1 MVKPDE
7 TAADMK
13 QTTSIR
19 LGTKMHQFQGMDVPW
34 LLDQWVERQP
44 DKTFVVYA
52 PFDAEPRSW
61 TYAEMAREAKR
72 FAAGLHERGV
82 GVGDFVLMHHDNAPE
97 FLGAWLGCA
106 YVGAV
111 PVTTNTRSVAENV
124 EYFAELMQPAAAI
137 TQPSLAQLVREA
149 CGPDTPMFVTG
160 DPATDYDAD
169 ALAAT
174 PIAEI
179 FSDGPLP
186 DLDPVHTR
194 NFAVQFTSGTTS
206 RPKPTVWTNA
216 NALWGGKTMAMTL
229 RLRREDVTLLYLPL
243 FHANAQ
249 VTFFSALWA
258 GNTIVVHTGF
268 SASRFWD
275 TCATHGVT
283 WVSMIPFAF
292 KALSGRPVPQHKV
305 HTLIGLARLPEAEA
319 EFKTRTMALWGMT
332 ETGTA
337 AIMTDADHPGPPG
350 TMGRP
355 LPHYDVEVR
364 KPDGSQAGPEEEGLL
379 YIRGERGV
387 SLFKEYYQQP
397 EKTADAFDGSGALDT
412 GDIVRIDKDGW
423 MFFVNRDKDML
434 RVGGENV
441 AALEIETAILETGL
455 IMECAVVAQKHYM
468 LGDVPAA
475 FVTLSDA
482 GQALSEEDLRD
493 QILAH
498 CQKKLADFKV
508 PRSVHVVDDFP
519 RSTLDRIAKNKL
531 RDRLPAIG
539 GETST

>member
-1 MVKPDE
+1 MIKPSDS
-7 TAADMK
+7 TAASKGDAF
-13 QTTSIR
+13 R
-19 LGTKMHQFQGMDVPW
+19 GMSVTW

-44 DKTFVVYA
+44 DKTFVIWA
-52 PFDAEPRSW
+52 PFDQPARSW
-61 TYAEMAREAKR
+61 TYAEMAHEAKR
-72 FAAGLHERGV
+72 FAAGLHARGV
-82 GVGDFVLMHHDNAPE
+82 GGGDFVLMHHDNAPE

-124 EYFAELMQPAAAI
+124 AYFAELMQPAAAI
-137 TQPSLAQLVREA
+137 TQPSLAPLVCEA
-149 CGPDTPMFVTG
+149 CGPDTPMIVTG
-160 DPATDYDAD
+160 DPAADYDAD
-169 ALAAT
+169 ALVAT
-174 PIAEI
+174 PLAEI

-186 DLDPVHTR
+186 DLAADHTR

-216 NALWGGKTMAMTL
+216 NALWGGKTTAMTL

-258 GNTIVVHTGF
+258 GNTVVVHPSF

-275 TCATHGVT
+275 TCAAHGVT

-292 KALSGRPVPQHKV
+292 KALSGRPVPEHKV
-305 HTLIGLARLPEAEA
+305 HTLIGLAHLPEAEA
-319 EFKTRTMALWGMT
+319 EFRTRTMALWGMT
-332 ETGTA
+332 ETGTV
-337 AIMTDADHPGPPG
+337 AIMTDADHPGPAG

-364 KPDGSQAGPEEEGLL
+364 KPDGAPAGPGEEGLL
-379 YIRGERGV
+379 YIRGERGA

-397 EKTADAFDGSGALDT
+397 GKTEEAFDASGALDT
-412 GDIVRIDKDGW
+412 GDIVRIDDGGW
-423 MFFVNRDKDML
+423 LFFVNRDKDML

-455 IMECAVVAQKHYM
+455 IMECAVVAQRHYM
-468 LGDVPAA
+468 LGDVPVA
-475 FVTLSDA
+475 FVTLTDA
-482 GQALSEEDLRD
+482 GHALTAEELTELV
-493 QILAH
+493 LAQ
-498 CQKKLADFKV
+498 CRAKLADFKV
-508 PRSVHVVDDFP
+508 PRSVFVEEDLP
-519 RSTLDRIAKNKL
+519 RSSLDRVAKAKL
-531 RDRLPAIG
+531 RDGLPKIEAD
-539 GETST
+539 

>member
-1 MVKPDE
+1 MPPVTDTP
-7 TAADMK
+7 
-13 QTTSIR
+13 TTSKGDAFR
-19 LGTKMHQFQGMDVPW
+19 GMSVTW
-34 LLDQWVERQP
+34 LLDQWVQRQP
-44 DKTFVVYA
+44 DKTFVIWA
-52 PFDAEPRSW
+52 PFDQPARQW

-72 FAAGLHERGV
+72 FAAGLHARGV
-82 GVGDFVLMHHDNAPE
+82 GEGDFVLMHHDNAPE

-124 EYFAELMQPAAAI
+124 AYFAELMQPAAAI
-137 TQPSLAQLVREA
+137 TQPSLAALVREA
-149 CGPDTPMFVTG
+149 CGPDTPTMVTG
-160 DPATDYDAD
+160 DPATEYDAE
-169 ALAAT
+169 ALGAT
-174 PIAEI
+174 PIAEV

-186 DLDPVHTR
+186 DLAVDHTR

-216 NALWGGKTMAMTL
+216 NALWGGKTTAMTL
-229 RLRREDVTLLYLPL
+229 RLRRDDVTLLYLPL

-258 GNTIVVHTGF
+258 GNTVVVHPRF

-292 KALSGRPVPQHKV
+292 KALSGRPVPEHRV
-305 HTLIGLARLPEAEA
+305 HTLIGLAHLPDAEA
-319 EFKTRTMALWGMT
+319 EFRTRTMALWGMT

-337 AIMTDADHPGPPG
+337 AIMTDADHPGPAG

-364 KPDGSQAGPEEEGLL
+364 TSDGTPAGPGEEGLL

-397 EKTADAFDGSGALDT
+397 EKTAEAFDASGALDT
-412 GDIVRIDKDGW
+412 GDIVRIDTDGW
-423 MFFVNRDKDML
+423 LFFVNRDKDML

-455 IMECAVVAQKHYM
+455 VLECAVVAQKHHM
-468 LGDVPAA
+468 LGDIPAA
-475 FVTLSDA
+475 FVSTTDA
-482 GQALSEEDLRD
+482 GQRLTDAELSDR
-493 QILAH
+493 ILAH
-498 CQKKLADFKV
+498 CTEKLADFKV

-531 RDRLPAIG
+531 RDRLPAV
-539 GETST
+539 ESD

>member
-1 MVKPDE
+1 MSDTK
-7 TAADMK
+7 TASKGDA
-13 QTTSIR
+13 
-19 LGTKMHQFQGMDVPW
+19 FYGMSVPW

-44 DKTFVVYA
+44 DKTFVVWA
-52 PFDAEPRSW
+52 PFDQPERRW
-61 TYAEMAREAKR
+61 TFAEMQREAKR

-124 EYFAELMQPAAAI
+124 HYFAELMKPACAI
-137 TQPSLAQLVREA
+137 TQPSLAALVREA
-149 CGPDTPMFVTG
+149 CGPDTPMIVTG
-160 DPATDYDAD
+160 DPASDFDAD
-169 ALAAT
+169 ALGAT
-174 PIAEI
+174 PLADV
-179 FSDGPLP
+179 FSDSPLP
-186 DLDPVHTR
+186 EVPSDHMR

-206 RPKPTVWTNA
+206 RPKPTVWTHA
-216 NALWGGKTMAMTL
+216 NALWGGRTIAMNL
-229 RLRREDVTLLYLPL
+229 RLQRDDVTLLYLPL

-258 GNTIVVHTGF
+258 GNTVVVHPRF

-275 TCATHGVT
+275 TCAVHGVT

-292 KALSGRPVPQHKV
+292 KALSGRPVPDHKV

-319 EFKTRTMALWGMT
+319 EFGARTMALWGMT

-337 AIMTDADHPGPPG
+337 AIMTDADHPGPAG

-355 LPHYDVEVR
+355 LPQYDIEIR
-364 KPDGSQAGPEEEGLL
+364 KPDGSMASPGEEGIL
-379 YIRGERGV
+379 YVRGEPGV

-397 EKTADAFDGSGALDT
+397 EKTAEAYDETGALDT
-412 GDIVRIDKDGW
+412 GDIVRMDENGW
-423 MFFVNRDKDML
+423 LFFVNRDKDML

-441 AALEIETAILETGL
+441 AALEIETVIDDTGL
-455 IMECAVVAQKHYM
+455 VLECAVVAQKHYM

-475 FVTLSDA
+475 FVSVNES
-482 GQALSEEDLRD
+482 GKALAPEDLKNR
-493 QILAH
+493 ILAQ
-498 CQKKLADFKV
+498 CRKRLADFKI
-508 PRSVHVVDDFP
+508 PRSVHIVEDFP
-519 RSTLDRIAKNKL
+519 RSTLDRIAKKDL
-531 RDRLPAIG
+531 RVRLPKIEA
-539 GETST
+539 E